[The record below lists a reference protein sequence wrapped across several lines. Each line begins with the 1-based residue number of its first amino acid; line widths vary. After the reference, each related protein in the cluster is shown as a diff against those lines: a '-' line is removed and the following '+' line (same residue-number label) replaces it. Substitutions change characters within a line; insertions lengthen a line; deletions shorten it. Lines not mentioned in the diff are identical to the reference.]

1 VTGKKRDDLQQVIAL
16 LRKAE
21 IGIALQFNN
30 FRD

>member
-1 VTGKKRDDLQQVIAL
+1 VTAKQRDELQQVIAL

-21 IGIALQFNN
+21 VGVPLQFNN